1 MVRLWWAFV
10 RFFFRLLY
18 NEFAWTYDFVAWVVS
33 LGMWRAWGRTAIPHL
48 QGKRVLELAHG
59 PGHLLATMADQGLA
73 PVGLDLSPYM
83 GRLARQRLAKDGLAV
98 PLVRSR
104 VQALPFRDG
113 CFDSAVA
120 TFPTEFILHPA
131 TLRAT
136 ARVLGTDG
144 RLVVVAMARLSGR
157 SMLARFIRWLYRI
170 TGQEGPIPV
179 EGERLLQD
187 TGFTAR
193 AVLEEV
199 GRSEVVLVVA
209 ERDDDGLRGN
219 YAGW

>member
-1 MVRLWWAFV
+1 MGRLWWAFV
-10 RFFFRLLY
+10 RFFFGLLY
-18 NEFAWTYDFVAWVVS
+18 NEFAWTYDFVARVVS
-33 LGMWRAWGRTAIPHL
+33 LGMWKAWGRTAIPHL
-48 QGKRVLELAHG
+48 RARRVLELAHG
-59 PGHLLATMADQGLA
+59 PGHLLVAMADRGLT

-83 GRLARQRLAKDGLAV
+83 GRLARRRRAKEGLTV

-104 VQALPFRDG
+104 AQALPFRDG

-120 TFPTEFILHPA
+120 TFPTDFILHPA
-131 TLRAT
+131 TLRET

-157 SMLARFIRWLYRI
+157 SFLARFIRWLYRI
-170 TGQEGPIPV
+170 TGQEGPIPR
-179 EGERLLQD
+179 EGEELLED

-193 AVLEEV
+193 AVLEQV

-209 ERDDDGLRGN
+209 GRR
-219 YAGW
+219 